1 MEKFNNIE
9 MTEDELDQVAGGQT
23 YVFLKRKPEGGIRYE
38 KYGFEGDIEKFK
50 ALMQGKSVDSVS
62 FKSFSASGG
71 IMEDQLDAFVKKQQ
85 ENGYI
90 VVKQWE
96 R

>member
-1 MEKFNNIE
+1 MEEFNNIE
-9 MTEDELDQVAGGQT
+9 MTDEELDHVAGGQT

-38 KYGFEGDIEKFK
+38 KYGFEGDIEAFK
-50 ALMQGKSVDSVS
+50 GLIRGKSVDDVF

-71 IMEDQLDAFVKKQQ
+71 IRDDQLEAYIKRQQ

-96 R
+96 L